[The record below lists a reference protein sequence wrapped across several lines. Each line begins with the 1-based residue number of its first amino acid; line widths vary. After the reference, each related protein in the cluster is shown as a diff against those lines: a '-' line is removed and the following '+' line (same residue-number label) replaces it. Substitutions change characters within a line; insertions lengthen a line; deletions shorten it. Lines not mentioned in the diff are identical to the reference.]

1 MKSLPLLI
9 LFLISFAS
17 CEDQL
22 GNDPSNVEGNTL
34 YRYFPLEAGSFIVYS
49 VDSIIHRYEDDLTDN
64 PDSLIDTFHYEVKEV
79 VDSDFIDG
87 EGDVAWRISRYYR
100 NADSL
105 DWNFTSLWTAKIT
118 SQSAQRVE
126 ENVRFV
132 KISFPV
138 EVNKTWNGNYYNF
151 FPPEDY
157 SIEEA
162 NTPLSIGN
170 FNFDS
175 SLTVLENHDFNNI
188 QRIHKESKYVYGL
201 GLAFRERDSVS
212 IVSIHQTFEIKS
224 GIEFRQ
230 SIIDYSPR

>member
-1 MKSLPLLI
+1 M
-9 LFLISFAS
+9 ISFAS
-17 CEDQL
+17 CEDKV
-22 GNDPSNVEGNTL
+22 GNDPNEAEANSL

-64 PDSLIDTFHYEVKEV
+64 PDSMIDTFQYQVKEV

-100 NADSL
+100 TNDTSE
-105 DWNFTSLWTAKIT
+105 WSFTTLWTAKVT

-132 KISFPV
+132 KLSFPIV
-138 EVNKTWNGNYYNF
+138 LNKTWNGNYYNF

-162 NTPLSIGN
+162 NVPLTIGN
-170 FNFDS
+170 FDFDS
-175 SLTVLENHDFNNI
+175 SLSVLEADDLNLIH
-188 QRIHKESKYVYGL
+188 RIYKESKYAYGV
-201 GLAFRERDSVS
+201 GLISRERDSVNLTQLEGK
-212 IVSIHQTFEIKS
+212 ITS
-224 GIEFRQ
+224 GIEFQ
-230 SIIDYSPR
+230 QTIIDYSPR